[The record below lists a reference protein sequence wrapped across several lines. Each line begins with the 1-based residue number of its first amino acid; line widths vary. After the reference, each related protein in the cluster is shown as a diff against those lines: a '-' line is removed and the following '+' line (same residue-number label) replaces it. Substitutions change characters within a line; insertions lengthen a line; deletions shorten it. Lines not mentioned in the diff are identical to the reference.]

1 MSEKLPRP
9 YRLVPDAL
17 PHDTVECLEHLL
29 HAARKGQLQGL
40 GVVAMFKGREYL
52 VETTGEV
59 HRNPTFA
66 RGMVGAL
73 EDKISRLMNKDG
85 G

>member
-1 MSEKLPRP
+1 MSEMLQRP

-17 PHDTVECLEHLL
+17 PHDTVECLEQLL
-29 HAARKGQLQGL
+29 RAARNGQVQGL
-40 GVVAMFKGREYL
+40 GIVAMLKGRQYL

-73 EDKISRLMNKDG
+73 EDKISRLMGAG
-85 G
+85 GG